1 MSHTDSKLPRP
12 VFLGY
17 CGKRYWPIPR
27 GHSLECGH
35 QSHLGFFSPAEEVC
49 SVSGCIAGYPPGW
62 FDDPFDP
69 PVLNRAG
76 CTNTA
81 AAARERVP
89 EPERPAY
96 RIFAYQ
102 AIPAVFDKA
111 APPLEAA
118 AAALFETYSYLAE
131 LPPEQDLSG
140 FDRLGFDVVQY
151 SNAINWGCSPL
162 SCNYMYQHHA
172 VNRYCLLDTVEAA
185 AEAARSFAR
194 EEPEPGPYIVIE
206 VFREEGMPPTH

>member
-1 MSHTDSKLPRP
+1 MSDTDSKLPQP

-17 CGKRYWPIPR
+17 CAKRYGPLPKYHDW
-27 GHSLECGH
+27 GV
-35 QSHLGFFSPAEEVC
+35 AEEVC
-49 SVSGCIAGYPPGW
+49 SASGCIAGRPPGW
-62 FDDPFDP
+62 FDDLFEP

-89 EPERPAY
+89 EPDRPAY
-96 RIFAYQ
+96 RIFAYR

-111 APPLEAA
+111 SPSPEVIGAE
-118 AAALFETYSYLAE
+118 ALFEAYNYLAE

-151 SNAINWGCSPL
+151 SDAINWGCSPL
-162 SCNYMYQHHA
+162 SCNYMYQHHS
-172 VNRYCLLDTVEAA
+172 VNRYCLIDTVEGA
-185 AEAARSFAR
+185 AEAARSFAQ

-206 VFREEGMPPTH
+206 VFRERESVIAACREKT